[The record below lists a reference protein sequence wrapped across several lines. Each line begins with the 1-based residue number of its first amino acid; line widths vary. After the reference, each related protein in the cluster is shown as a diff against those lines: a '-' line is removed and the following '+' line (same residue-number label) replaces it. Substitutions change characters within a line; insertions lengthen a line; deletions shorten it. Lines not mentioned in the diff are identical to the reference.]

1 MSSFLLHKS
10 DVRGYQPPGSML
22 VGDVTQSSAVNSTVE
37 IIIAV
42 VRGGEMKGRT
52 LGEDPSIELTLTV
65 RGHACYLM

>member
-1 MSSFLLHKS
+1 
-10 DVRGYQPPGSML
+10 ML

-42 VRGGEMKGRT
+42 VRGGETKGRT